1 MDPQIFNSNK
11 TMFIFQLPSTLN
23 NKVNLK
29 HGTSQV
35 FAQFILFI
43 QYCNAQDC
51 QLNTSTPPLS
61 FGFKIVS
68 MHVEVAL
75 YKVFLSQHQTV

>member
-43 QYCNAQDC
+43 QYYNAQDC
-51 QLNTSTPPLS
+51 
-61 FGFKIVS
+61 
-68 MHVEVAL
+68 
-75 YKVFLSQHQTV
+75 